1 MTVHTLVESPLGPLT
16 LVVDGD
22 KVTGLYMEGQRHLL
36 PAWSSGPH
44 AGPGADLAGPGAD
57 HAGPGA
63 DHAGARPHNVEAGG
77 AGLAEAEAPG
87 LAAAARQLR
96 DYFAGEL
103 TEFSLS
109 LRLEGSP
116 FRRQVWEALRRHVPY
131 GEVVTY
137 GELASL
143 AGRPGAA
150 RAVGMAVGHNPI
162 SIIVPCHRVIGA
174 GGALTGYAGGIDRKR
189 WLLALEARSCAG
201 GSSRCED

>member
-1 MTVHTLVESPLGPLT
+1 MTVHAIWESPLGPLT
-16 LVVDGD
+16 VVVDGEE
-22 KVTGLYMEGQRHLL
+22 VTGLYLDGQRHL
-36 PAWSSGPH
+36 PAASSLGPR
-44 AGPGADLAGPGAD
+44 AGRGAD

-63 DHAGARPHNVEAGG
+63 DHAGTRPHNVEAGG
-77 AGLAEAEAPG
+77 AVLAEVEAPG

-116 FRRQVWEALRRHVPY
+116 FRRQVWEALRHVPY

-189 WLLALEARSCAG
+189 WLLALEARRCAG
-201 GSSRCED
+201 ASSRCDD